1 MRALG
6 LTAAVVAVG
15 DELLLGDI
23 VNGNAAWLGGELA
36 AVGAQVVH
44 SAMVGDDVPRLVT
57 ALRRALHDADVVLV
71 CGGLGPTS
79 DDVTREAIAEVAGV
93 ALVRDAALERMLRER
108 FTTYG
113 VPMPPAALQQ
123 ADVPAGAR
131 ALPNPA
137 GSAPGLR
144 VEIGERLL
152 YALPGPPH
160 ELAAVARVAVFG
172 ELATRSGAVVVT
184 RTLHCAG
191 KAESVVAELVEA
203 AVQVPPVVQLA
214 YLAGGGIVRVRL
226 TTAAATRSAA
236 AEVLDP
242 LVATLSAALGD
253 AVFGYDGD
261 SLAGVVQ
268 RRLAGAGA
276 TVAVAE
282 SLTGG
287 LLTAALSELP
297 GSSATFR
304 GGLQVYASDLKA
316 TLAGVPDALLGR
328 HGAVSQQTA
337 VALAQGAR
345 ERLGATY
352 GIGVTGVAGPDL
364 QEDQPVGTV
373 HVALA
378 GPDGLRTRS
387 TRLPGERGR
396 VRALSVTLAL
406 DVLRRALP
414 PELAAP
420 D

>member
-1 MRALG
+1 M
-6 LTAAVVAVG
+6 VAVG

-23 VNGNAAWLGGELA
+23 VNGNAAWLGAELA

-44 SAMVGDDVPRLVT
+44 SAMVGDDVDRIVT
-57 ALRRALHDADVVLV
+57 ALRRALEDADVVLV
-71 CGGLGPTS
+71 SGGLGPTT
-79 DDVTREAIAEVAGV
+79 DDVTREAVAQVAAV
-93 ALVRDAALERMLRER
+93 ALVRDPALERMLRER

-113 VPMPPAALQQ
+113 VAMPPAALQQ

-131 ALPNPA
+131 APPHP
-137 GSAPGLR
+137 GGTAPGMR
-144 VEIGERLL
+144 VGLGDRLL

-160 ELAAVARVAVFG
+160 ELAAVARAGVLG
-172 ELATRSGAVVVT
+172 ELAVRSGAVVVT

-191 KAESVVAELVEA
+191 KPESVVAELVEA
-203 AVQVPPVVQLA
+203 AVQVPPQVQLA

-226 TTAAATRSAA
+226 TTAAATRGA
-236 AEVLDP
+236 AEQVLDP

-253 AVFGYDGD
+253 VVFGRDGD

-268 RRLAGAGA
+268 RRLAGGRA

-304 GGLQVYASDLKA
+304 GGLQVYATELKA
-316 TLAGVPDALLGR
+316 SLAGVPEEVLDR
-328 HGAVSQQTA
+328 HGAVSARTA
-337 VALAQGAR
+337 AALAQGAR

-352 GIGVTGVAGPDL
+352 GIGVTGVAGPDP

-378 GPDGLRTRS
+378 GPGGLRTRS
-387 TRLPGERGR
+387 ARLPGDRGR

-414 PELAAP
+414 PEPAA
-420 D
+420 DD